1 MGDTPDKEML
11 KTTELMNIKD
21 DELNDTATDQKK
33 RDDAHQSE
41 DSEYEDDDAEEESGD
56 ESACS

>member
-21 DELNDTATDQKK
+21 DELNETATDQKK
-33 RDDAHQSE
+33 RQDGHQSE